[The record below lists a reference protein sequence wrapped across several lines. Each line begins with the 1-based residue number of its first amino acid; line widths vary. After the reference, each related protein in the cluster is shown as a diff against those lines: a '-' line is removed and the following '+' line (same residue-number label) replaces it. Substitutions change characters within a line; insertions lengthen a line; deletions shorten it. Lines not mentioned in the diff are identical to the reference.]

1 MAGSAPSSFRGTPYL
16 RHVSTIA
23 SARSGH
29 PAPSHCLRGVS
40 TTGPQLVPGHPATVD
55 PGPCSS
61 SCAFGVVAHPPAP
74 HFEWLC
80 RGVCHMRQNGGM
92 TGTDDIL
99 DLRVT
104 NEQRDRVIDYLGV
117 ALADGRLDHGEWEQ
131 RVEQAMRAKT
141 RRELNATLRGLA
153 TVPLVSSAVSTRPL
167 PTHGSSVGA
176 GIVGLSALFTGPFG
190 PLVGVAISER
200 GSWSRRQIAKQ
211 ANFQIDMFG
220 LVVITM
226 IVIGVGN
233 MDLNGA
239 VGDAMWAWGIV
250 WVLGTLIRAIKAFEG
265 TDWDDPVMKMLP
277 RIVDEGQRPD

>member
-1 MAGSAPSSFRGTPYL
+1 
-16 RHVSTIA
+16 
-23 SARSGH
+23 
-29 PAPSHCLRGVS
+29 
-40 TTGPQLVPGHPATVD
+40 
-55 PGPCSS
+55 
-61 SCAFGVVAHPPAP
+61 
-74 HFEWLC
+74 
-80 RGVCHMRQNGGM
+80 MRQNGGM

-117 ALADGRLDHGEWEQ
+117 ALADGRLGHGEWEQ

-141 RRELNATLRGLA
+141 RRELNAPLRGLA

-233 MDLNGA
+233 MDLNGV

>member
-1 MAGSAPSSFRGTPYL
+1 
-16 RHVSTIA
+16 
-23 SARSGH
+23 
-29 PAPSHCLRGVS
+29 
-40 TTGPQLVPGHPATVD
+40 
-55 PGPCSS
+55 
-61 SCAFGVVAHPPAP
+61 
-74 HFEWLC
+74 
-80 RGVCHMRQNGGM
+80 MRQNGGM

-153 TVPLVSSAVSTRPL
+153 TVPLVSSAVSARPL
-167 PTHGSSVGA
+167 PAHGSSVGA

-220 LVVITM
+220 LVVIMM

-239 VGDAMWAWGIV
+239 VGDAMWGWGIV

>member
-1 MAGSAPSSFRGTPYL
+1 
-16 RHVSTIA
+16 
-23 SARSGH
+23 
-29 PAPSHCLRGVS
+29 
-40 TTGPQLVPGHPATVD
+40 
-55 PGPCSS
+55 
-61 SCAFGVVAHPPAP
+61 
-74 HFEWLC
+74 
-80 RGVCHMRQNGGM
+80 MRQNGGM

-190 PLVGVAISER
+190 PLVGVVISER

-233 MDLNGA
+233 MDLNGV

-265 TDWDDPVMKMLP
+265 TDWDDPVIRCCPGSWTRGSAPTEGRSWAATDRCLRWPM
-277 RIVDEGQRPD
+277 RILGFRGHSSSWPQSYWRSALDQQSFPLSSPSIWLVPCEDVAP

>member
-1 MAGSAPSSFRGTPYL
+1 
-16 RHVSTIA
+16 
-23 SARSGH
+23 
-29 PAPSHCLRGVS
+29 
-40 TTGPQLVPGHPATVD
+40 
-55 PGPCSS
+55 
-61 SCAFGVVAHPPAP
+61 
-74 HFEWLC
+74 
-80 RGVCHMRQNGGM
+80 MRQNGGM